1 MADNKAMR
9 FSAPDSNESRIIR
22 PLALADLE
30 GLMQVQEACYGRHY
44 MESAAV
50 YRARIASPM
59 HCSLVAVQ
67 GGTVL
72 AYLAAYRSALGRVTP
87 IHGAFEDYD
96 DPDTLYLHD
105 MAVSPDC
112 AGQGLASALLDALW
126 RNAYNWAPS
135 HSALVSVQG
144 SQDYWRRKGY
154 ALHAGL
160 SDADAA
166 AVRGYGADA
175 VYMVQPYR
183 SQGG

>member
-1 MADNKAMR
+1 
-9 FSAPDSNESRIIR
+9 
-22 PLALADLE
+22 
-30 GLMQVQEACYGRHY
+30 
-44 MESAAV
+44 
-50 YRARIASPM
+50 
-59 HCSLVAVQ
+59 
-67 GGTVL
+67 
-72 AYLAAYRSALGRVTP
+72 
-87 IHGAFEDYD
+87 
-96 DPDTLYLHD
+96 